1 MVEGISS
8 SVRGPPGVPECRS
21 PAPVWDAVGAVA
33 MAAAAAALVTA
44 VPALAA
50 LVSGLLAAVGCA
62 WVPAAVAAATAAGL
76 LSAAAFTLLV
86 PELGDDALMQAEAAI
101 LADTKSDWRHEWSE
115 FEEDGLAWQ
124 VHSVRAEADAALPD
138 DASAVHIVVVHGHS
152 SGSALFQCVVDDV
165 ITGLGAP
172 GVLHKGQRAV
182 VHLLDMPGWGRS
194 PAPPAFAALRE
205 QHAIVSA
212 SASMLRGWLR
222 LRGLHGQGRVVL
234 LGHSVGGLIALRYA
248 LRHPSDLRQLIL
260 ADPAGLVPS
269 AAHTVGWTLLMRF
282 MPPQLVART
291 FGRIVFAPFMAFYG
305 STMEEDHRFPAYY
318 YTLAYCTTTR
328 GRADVIW
335 ASCVAH
341 DWSLT
346 RVRWRSP
353 AVAELLEAEV
363 PLSLV
368 WGSSDQLFPAT
379 HAAMVHSL
387 RPDADVYV
395 IDEAGHNPAHND
407 SAATAAAIVDAVAAF
422 NGERPHLGDVA
433 SDGGVD
439 GAPGV
444 KAAAPLRPSLLLPAP
459 PLAAGT
465 GATPVRSPRA
475 GASGAVD
482 PFVAAQEASSRP
494 AAASSPTA
502 LRGAASDEPPRS
514 SANAAAAAPC
524 PGSRP
529 ACLAARCAPSLPP
542 AAKPLGGV
550 VVPSPTGA
558 RVRISE
564 LPASLAAAHAPQWG
578 NPRPSEAKVMDL
590 DAVGRARALSAALSG
605 EQQQQRRRQTVAPH
619 DAPEEGVPEPSSAL
633 EEPSPRI
640 SLRAAA
646 GAVTAAARFAKASPS
661 LRHRM
666 QARGAWVKAMRA
678 AGSGRCV
685 GCRHRVRVEG
695 HSWYCNCGKWTFE
708 SHSNREEHHRN
719 QQALARF
726 LTELHGTSDF
736 DASKAGYLNLR
747 PLSDP
752 DSSAPRK
759 LSEVSV
765 GSVSDCDTS
774 PVRAP
779 VQGHVFLLSSSSP
792 SP

>member
-1 MVEGISS
+1 
-8 SVRGPPGVPECRS
+8 
-21 PAPVWDAVGAVA
+21 

-439 GAPGV
+439 GAPG
-444 KAAAPLRPSLLLPAP
+444 
-459 PLAAGT
+459 
-465 GATPVRSPRA
+465 
-475 GASGAVD
+475 
-482 PFVAAQEASSRP
+482 
-494 AAASSPTA
+494 
-502 LRGAASDEPPRS
+502 
-514 SANAAAAAPC
+514 
-524 PGSRP
+524 
-529 ACLAARCAPSLPP
+529 
-542 AAKPLGGV
+542 
-550 VVPSPTGA
+550 
-558 RVRISE
+558 
-564 LPASLAAAHAPQWG
+564 
-578 NPRPSEAKVMDL
+578 
-590 DAVGRARALSAALSG
+590 
-605 EQQQQRRRQTVAPH
+605 
-619 DAPEEGVPEPSSAL
+619 
-633 EEPSPRI
+633 
-640 SLRAAA
+640 
-646 GAVTAAARFAKASPS
+646 
-661 LRHRM
+661 
-666 QARGAWVKAMRA
+666 ARGAWVKAMRA